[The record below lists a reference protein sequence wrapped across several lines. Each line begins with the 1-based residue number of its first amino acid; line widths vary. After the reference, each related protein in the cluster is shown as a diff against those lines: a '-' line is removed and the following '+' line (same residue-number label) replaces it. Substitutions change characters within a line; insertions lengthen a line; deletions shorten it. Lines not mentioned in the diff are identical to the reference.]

1 MSSYFLIISEVI
13 LLDQASRKIVRSFLE
28 SERREE
34 EVTLEVPII
43 LVQSVVW
50 GWGGCRLE

>member
-1 MSSYFLIISEVI
+1 MSSYFLILSEVI
-13 LLDQASRKIVRSFLE
+13 LLDRASRKIERSFLE

-43 LVQSVVW
+43 LVQSVVC
-50 GWGGCRLE
+50 GWGVCMLE